1 MIVRCHR
8 DESAAGG
15 AVTGID
21 LSHGRDLSC
30 ESTGDGLVA
39 TCGRRGGARLVGRF
53 AAMLPYAG
61 RSSVSVNF
69 VPHEFTPLDPLPT
82 REPLVADDRVWRSVE
97 LTLAVILLVV
107 LAPLL
112 LCIALAISLFDPGPA
127 LFAHQRIGR
136 NNRPFACYKFRTMVV
151 GAQARLDALLA
162 ADPALR
168 VIWERDQKL
177 PKDPRVTR
185 IGAFL
190 RLTSLDELP
199 QLFNVL
205 RGEMSLVGPRPIVSA
220 EVPRYG
226 RYISYYYSL
235 RPGLTG
241 LWQVSGRS
249 STSYRRR
256 VAADVHYAR
265 ARSAKLDV
273 AILAATLPAVVTGRG
288 SC

>member
-1 MIVRCHR
+1 MSI
-8 DESAAGG
+8 
-15 AVTGID
+15 
-21 LSHGRDLSC
+21 
-30 ESTGDGLVA
+30 
-39 TCGRRGGARLVGRF
+39 RF
-53 AAMLPYAG
+53 A
-61 RSSVSVNF
+61 
-69 VPHEFTPLDPLPT
+69 PHEFIPLDPSPT
-82 REPLVADDRVWRSVE
+82 SAPAVADDPVWRSVE
-97 LTLAVILLVV
+97 VTLAVILLVF

-112 LCIALAISLFDPGPA
+112 LCITVAICLFDPGPV

-136 NNRPFACYKFRTMVV
+136 NNRPFACYKFRTMVI
-151 GAQARLDALLA
+151 GAQGRLDALLA

-168 VIWERDQKL
+168 VIWERDHKL

-190 RLTSLDELP
+190 RYTSLDELP
-199 QLFNVL
+199 QLLNVL

-220 EVPRYG
+220 EIPRYG
-226 RYISYYYSL
+226 RYITYYYSL

-256 VAADVHYAR
+256 VAADVYYAR
-265 ARSAKLDV
+265 ARSAKLDA